1 MRAYSRLTANQ
12 SKRFE
17 TRKKAQIFLK
27 AFLITLDIFLIVF
40 SVSRLTYL
48 NVLQIKDI
56 SVVGTRPDIA
66 MDIKDRTNKILSG
79 SYLGLF
85 SKANLFLYP
94 RSRLSASVENIAPEI
109 QSISIRRNG
118 LRGLQIDVV
127 PKQVSAK
134 VCAGLPELSFID
146 GIESDPANCYLVDWS
161 GKIFGPS
168 TLASTTSN
176 TNVYFIPDLDI
187 ASTTTEVLVNRYATT
202 SSEFTDLQTF
212 YNQSRDSELEPKF
225 ILVKDSGEYEMY
237 AKDTVIYFNNQ
248 SPLSIQLQN
257 LILFYNKMSQEQN
270 NYFEYIDVRFGSNVF
285 YRQKQ

>member
-1 MRAYSRLTANQ
+1 MRAYSRLRSYQ
-12 SKRFE
+12 SKQFE
-17 TRKKAQIFLK
+17 SRKKAQIYLK
-27 AFLITLDIFLIVF
+27 SFLIVLDIFLVIFAF
-40 SVSRLTYL
+40 SKITYL

-66 MDIKDRTNKILSG
+66 TNIKDRTEKILDG

-94 RSRLSASVENIAPEI
+94 RSRLSASIENIAPEI

-118 LRGLQIDVV
+118 LRGLKIDVV

-134 VCAGLPELSFID
+134 VCAGLPEPSFIENID
-146 GIESDPANCYLVDWS
+146 SEPANCYLVDWS

-168 TLASTTSN
+168 NLASTTGN
-176 TNVYFIPDLDI
+176 TNVYFIPDLDV
-187 ASTTTEVLVNRYATT
+187 ASTSTEILVNRYATT

-225 ILVKDSGEYEMY
+225 ILVKESGEYEMY

-248 SPLSIQLQN
+248 SSLSSQLQN
-257 LILFYNKMSQEQN
+257 LILFYNKMSKEQN
-270 NYFEYIDVRFGSNVF
+270 TEFEYIDVRFGSNVF